1 MCILLLK
8 VRVTSALTGH
18 TVNFVLTVH
27 CTLTFKPRMTSTT
40 KLNTKKSTSNR
51 SGKLGPVDIGV
62 ESVESGIMYSIHSE
76 LPLPVMQCWWQI
88 VGDISP
94 RPGGE
99 SILIMS
105 WHLWPACFV
114 HLFKFILEENDIL
127 MARLP
132 RGRTGL
138 WFCFRKKESSYIFS
152 VCAQVHP
159 MLSTLSIFFSL
170 SNTV

>member
-1 MCILLLK
+1 MHLL
-8 VRVTSALTGH
+8 VTLSTL
-18 TVNFVLTVH
+18 H

-51 SGKLGPVDIGV
+51 LGKLVPVDIGV
-62 ESVESGIMYSIHSE
+62 ESGIMYGIHSE

-132 RGRTGL
+132 GGRPGL
-138 WFCFRKKESSYIFS
+138 WFCFWKKKKESSYIFS
-152 VCAQVHP
+152 VCTQVHS
-159 MLSTLSIFFSL
+159 MLSTFLWKHFFFPQQYCICIYVWL
-170 SNTV
+170 FV